1 MFRLVL
7 LAVSMLGAASLTS
20 SPAAAQRV
28 QITPGNTCLMV
39 IHVLPRCPRR
49 WVPVCTRPVPC
60 TLRGRQSRV
69 CAGYLCIPPPPNIP
83 NIPSRPGPM
92 R

>member
-39 IHVLPRCPRR
+39 TTCFPAA
-49 WVPVCTRPVPC
+49 
-60 TLRGRQSRV
+60 RG
-69 CAGYLCIPPPPNIP
+69 AGC
-83 NIPSRPGPM
+83 RFAPGRFHAP
-92 R
+92 